1 MPEPRAT
8 AGAGEA
14 MWGPVGKPGELVWAW
29 GLEYW
34 DGLGLMQEYLDGVP
48 SCAIEVERKYNK

>member
-1 MPEPRAT
+1 MPKPRAV

-29 GLEYW
+29 GLGYW
-34 DGLGLMQEYLDGVP
+34 DGLGLMQEYVDGVP
-48 SCAIEVERKYNK
+48 ACAIKVERK